1 MKSPKR
7 VFNSLAVLAVALV
20 LAPAANAA
28 YPSKMDVTVELWSGV
43 AEPLS
48 LTSAS
53 WIPPGTDLSSYVIP
67 ADHPTVSLALTLAN
81 PRNDSAS
88 FRLGSEGKECEFKL
102 GHEAKFQWFSVN
114 PAPEKSASAR
124 SVGQVAVGCSASV
137 IKGTDSSSAYTV
149 RFVMKH
155 ITR

>member
-7 VFNSLAVLAVALV
+7 VFNSLAVLAIALI
-20 LAPAANAA
+20 LAPTVNAA
-28 YPSKMDVTVELWSGV
+28 YPDKMDVKVEIWNGL
-43 AEPLS
+43 AQPLS
-48 LTSAS
+48 LTAVS
-53 WIPPGTDLSSYVIP
+53 WLAPGTDLSPYVIP
-67 ADHPTVSLALTLAN
+67 ADHPTVSLALTLADS
-81 PRNDSAS
+81 RNDSATL
-88 FRLGSEGKECEFKL
+88 RLRSEGKECEFKL

-137 IKGTDSSSAYTV
+137 IKGTNSLSGYTV